1 MLLLMS
7 SNILIAIATLGVV
20 IRFFYNM
27 QQAMNT
33 ISPKNRVMD
42 GGMVWLNL
50 VPMLNFVW
58 VFIFNNALQNSYR
71 KEFSERGIRGKVDLG
86 SGIVYPVLNL
96 AMFIFPFFAG
106 LLIAEGNQGV
116 LEEIEDLDDWSTMIY
131 ILFGLGTFV
140 MWIVFWNEV
149 INLKSKLVLS
159 SGYGQHIQ
167 NESVD
172 SRRSK
177 SQTKNVHSSGQTLNK
192 EPFQNNGFDKS
203 KQENISNKNES
214 TVEKIKKYHEMFM
227 EGLISEEDFN
237 RIKKQILENKNGR

>member
-96 AMFIFPFFAG
+96 AMFIF
-106 LLIAEGNQGV
+106 
-116 LEEIEDLDDWSTMIY
+116 
-131 ILFGLGTFV
+131 
-140 MWIVFWNEV
+140 
-149 INLKSKLVLS
+149 S
-159 SGYGQHIQ
+159 S
-167 NESVD
+167 N
-172 SRRSK
+172 
-177 SQTKNVHSSGQTLNK
+177 
-192 EPFQNNGFDKS
+192 
-203 KQENISNKNES
+203 
-214 TVEKIKKYHEMFM
+214 
-227 EGLISEEDFN
+227 
-237 RIKKQILENKNGR
+237 